1 MSGLLVFITIAF
13 LTLSSP
19 GPGVLFTVT
28 NSINYGVRTALFGI
42 IGLIIGGVIGAL
54 GYSKTAARYDA
65 MTTACVMVNQAV
77 EHGILQP
84 EQVKELG
91 ELTGQTLKKDY
102 ESVASKFKF
111 SEKQL
116 GNASEGSNCS
126 QFIVGVNAAQ

>member
-1 MSGLLVFITIAF
+1 MNKMHV
-13 LTLSSP
+13 TLA
-19 GPGVLFTVT
+19 VV
-28 NSINYGVRTALFGI
+28 V
-42 IGLIIGGVIGAL
+42 GLIIGGVVGAI

-77 EHGILQP
+77 EHEILKP

-102 ESVASKFKF
+102 ASVASKFKF
-111 SEKQL
+111 FEKQL

-126 QFIVGVNAAQ
+126 QFIVGVNAGQ

>member
-1 MSGLLVFITIAF
+1 MHVAVSV
-13 LTLSSP
+13 
-19 GPGVLFTVT
+19 
-28 NSINYGVRTALFGI
+28 I
-42 IGLIIGGVIGAL
+42 IGLIVGGVLGSL

-77 EHGILQP
+77 EHEILKP
-84 EQVKELG
+84 EQVKQLG
-91 ELTGQTLKKDY
+91 ELTGQSLRKDY
-102 ESVASKFKF
+102 GSVASKFTF

>member
-1 MSGLLVFITIAF
+1 MNKMHV
-13 LTLSSP
+13 TLA
-19 GPGVLFTVT
+19 VV
-28 NSINYGVRTALFGI
+28 V
-42 IGLIIGGVIGAL
+42 GLIIGGVVGAI

-77 EHGILQP
+77 EHEILKP

-102 ESVASKFKF
+102 ASVALKFKF

>member
-1 MSGLLVFITIAF
+1 MHITLA
-13 LTLSSP
+13 
-19 GPGVLFTVT
+19 V
-28 NSINYGVRTALFGI
+28 I

-84 EQVKELG
+84 EQVKQLG

-116 GNASEGSNCS
+116 DNASEGSNCS
-126 QFIVGVNAAQ
+126 QFIVGINAAL

>member
-1 MSGLLVFITIAF
+1 MNKMHV
-13 LTLSSP
+13 TLA
-19 GPGVLFTVT
+19 VV
-28 NSINYGVRTALFGI
+28 V
-42 IGLIIGGVIGAL
+42 GLIVGGVVGAL

-77 EHGILQP
+77 ENGILKP

-102 ESVASKFKF
+102 ASVASKFKF
-111 SEKQL
+111 SAKQL

-126 QFIVGVNAAQ
+126 QFIVGVNAAK

>member
-1 MSGLLVFITIAF
+1 MNKMHV
-13 LTLSSP
+13 TLA
-19 GPGVLFTVT
+19 V
-28 NSINYGVRTALFGI
+28 I
-42 IGLIIGGVIGAL
+42 IGLIVGGVIGAL

-77 EHGILQP
+77 EYGILKP

-91 ELTGQTLKKDY
+91 ELTGQSLKKDY

-126 QFIVGVNAAQ
+126 QFIVGVNAAK

>member
-1 MSGLLVFITIAF
+1 MNKMHV
-13 LTLSSP
+13 TLA
-19 GPGVLFTVT
+19 V
-28 NSINYGVRTALFGI
+28 I
-42 IGLIIGGVIGAL
+42 IGLIVGGVIGAL

-77 EHGILQP
+77 EHGILKP

-91 ELTGQTLKKDY
+91 ELTGQSLKKDY

-126 QFIVGVNAAQ
+126 SYDSIFPYVRLISSNMQFCFSISASLSV

>member
-1 MSGLLVFITIAF
+1 MQQSLL
-13 LTLSSP
+13 
-19 GPGVLFTVT
+19 
-28 NSINYGVRTALFGI
+28 
-42 IGLIIGGVIGAL
+42 
-54 GYSKTAARYDA
+54 K
-65 MTTACVMVNQAV
+65 
-77 EHGILQP
+77 P

-91 ELTGQTLKKDY
+91 ELTGQSLKKDY

>member
-1 MSGLLVFITIAF
+1 MQV
-13 LTLSSP
+13 
-19 GPGVLFTVT
+19 VE
-28 NSINYGVRTALFGI
+28 
-42 IGLIIGGVIGAL
+42 VIGSL
-54 GYSKTAARYDA
+54 KRPHVMDA

-77 EHGILQP
+77 EHGILKP

-102 ESVASKFKF
+102 ASVASKFKF

-116 GNASEGSNCS
+116 GNASEGSIRS

>member
-1 MSGLLVFITIAF
+1 M
-13 LTLSSP
+13 
-19 GPGVLFTVT
+19 
-28 NSINYGVRTALFGI
+28 
-42 IGLIIGGVIGAL
+42 
-54 GYSKTAARYDA
+54 K
-65 MTTACVMVNQAV
+65 
-77 EHGILQP
+77 P

-91 ELTGQTLKKDY
+91 ELTGQSLKKDY

>member
-1 MSGLLVFITIAF
+1 MNKMHV
-13 LTLSSP
+13 TLA
-19 GPGVLFTVT
+19 VV
-28 NSINYGVRTALFGI
+28 V
-42 IGLIIGGVIGAL
+42 GLIVGGVVGAI

-77 EHGILQP
+77 EHGILKP

-102 ESVASKFKF
+102 ASVATKFKF

-116 GNASEGSNCS
+116 GNASKGSNCS

>member
-1 MSGLLVFITIAF
+1 MNKMHV
-13 LTLSSP
+13 TLA
-19 GPGVLFTVT
+19 V
-28 NSINYGVRTALFGI
+28 I
-42 IGLIIGGVIGAL
+42 IGLIIGGVLGAL

-77 EHGILQP
+77 EHGLLQP
-84 EQVKELG
+84 EQVKEFG
-91 ELTGQTLKKDY
+91 ELTGQSLKKDY

-116 GNASEGSNCS
+116 GNASEGSHCS